1 MSIFGASSVWLAMAP
16 APAGGGQGQQG
27 GGMLMLG
34 YMAIIFLLFY
44 FMMIRPQMKK
54 EKLRKQMILAIKSGD
69 RVVFSGGIIGTIAN
83 VKEQTFSIKIA
94 DGVKVEVARGAVI
107 RALDKDENV
116 GDVGE
121 SR

>member
-1 MSIFGASSVWLAMAP
+1 
-16 APAGGGQGQQG
+16 
-27 GGMLMLG
+27 MLG

-54 EKLRKQMILAIKSGD
+54 EKQRKQMIQAIKSGD
-69 RVVFSGGIIGTIAN
+69 RVLFSGGIIGTVAN
-83 VKEQTFSIKIA
+83 VKDQIFVIKVA
-94 DGVKVEVARGAVI
+94 DNVKIEVARGAVI